1 MLTQL
6 TKLAETCDG
15 RYGSDSELEFL
26 HNYLN
31 EVEQRINL
39 YEKLR
44 DNEDQI
50 IQQIE
55 ANLKCDNPKIFEKN
69 GQDFSSICERDRKHT
84 MRFLATAML
93 FNEQDKLRNSL
104 LWQRIIMTV
113 FNNAHSSKM
122 TYKMME
128 QVMNGILNKEEMDL
142 IDHPLKL
149 VQSLLR

>member
-26 HNYLN
+26 QNYLN

-44 DNEDQI
+44 DNKSQI
-50 IQQIE
+50 IQQVE
-55 ANLKCDNPKIFEKN
+55 VNLKSDTPKVFEKN
-69 GQDFSSICERDRKHT
+69 GQDFSSVCEQDRKHT
-84 MRFLATAML
+84 MRLLATAML
-93 FNEQDKLRNSL
+93 FNEQDKLRNTL

-113 FNNAHSSKM
+113 FNDANPSRM
-122 TYKMME
+122 TYTMME
-128 QVMNGILNKEEMDL
+128 QVMNKRLNKEEIKL
-142 IDHPLKL
+142 INPALKL

>member
-26 HNYLN
+26 QNYLN

-44 DNEDQI
+44 DNEGQI
-50 IQQIE
+50 IQQVE
-55 ANLKCDNPKIFEKN
+55 VHLKSDTPKVFEKN
-69 GQDFSSICERDRKHT
+69 GQDFSSVCEQDRKHT
-84 MRFLATAML
+84 MRLLATAML
-93 FNEQDKLRNSL
+93 FNEQDKLRNTL

-113 FNNAHSSKM
+113 FNDANPCRM
-122 TYKMME
+122 TYTMME
-128 QVMNGILNKEEMDL
+128 QVMNKILNKDEIKL
-142 IDHPLKL
+142 INPVLKL